1 MNLKQIIQHNIFHR
15 GQPKRTWLDSQ
26 IGVHA
31 TIILLILISFVP
43 VYLMLTLSFKNQ
55 VQYQHERY
63 AITFPLRLGNYGAA
77 WEYLDT
83 YVWNTLL
90 AAVVGFIGML
100 ILSVIGGYVFARL
113 RFPGREPLYYSI
125 IMLMMVP
132 WIVSFVP
139 QYVLYNDLGLTNTLW
154 AVIVLN
160 IASGPVFGI
169 FLLRTFFSGLPEE
182 IFESAR
188 MDGAG
193 HWTLI
198 TQITLPLSLP
208 TIATLAVLNFLST
221 WNSYLWPMVA
231 ISDPKYQQVSVGLF
245 QMARNLSSNLSAA
258 TEMQG
263 GPLFAGYVLA
273 SLPMVILFFFL
284 GKFYVEGLVES
295 GLKV

>member
-1 MNLKQIIQHNIFHR
+1 MNFIQTVRTKIFR
-15 GQPKRTWLDSQ
+15 RRQARRTWQGPQ

-31 TIILLILISFVP
+31 TIIILILISFVP
-43 VYLMLTLSFKNQ
+43 VYLMLVLSTKNPL
-55 VQYQHERY
+55 QYQWERY
-63 AITFPLRLGNYGAA
+63 TISFPLRLGNYGAA
-77 WEYLDT
+77 WEFLDT

-90 AAVVGFIGML
+90 AAVIGFIGMI
-100 ILSVIGGYVFARL
+100 ILSIIGGYVFARL
-113 RFPGREPLYYSI
+113 RFPGREALYYAI

-132 WIVSFVP
+132 WIISFVP
-139 QYVLYNDLGLTNTLW
+139 QYVLYNDLGLTNSLW
-154 AVIVLN
+154 CVIVLN
-160 IASGPVFGI
+160 VASGPVFGI

-182 IFESAR
+182 LFESAR
-188 MDGAG
+188 IDGAG

-231 ISDPKYQQVSVGLF
+231 ISDPKYQQISVGLY
-245 QMARNLSSNLSAA
+245 QMARNLSSNLSAP

-263 GPLFAGYVLA
+263 GPLFAGYVIA

>member
-1 MNLKQIIQHNIFHR
+1 MNIAKTILNRMIR
-15 GQPKRTWLDSQ
+15 RQPRRTWQRPQ

-31 TIILLILISFVP
+31 TIIVLILISFLP
-43 VYLMLTLSFKNQ
+43 VYLMLELSFKNEL
-55 VQYQHERY
+55 QYQHERY
-63 AITFPLRLGNYGAA
+63 AISFPLRLSNYTAA
-77 WEYLDT
+77 WDYLDT
-83 YVWNTLL
+83 YIWNTLA
-90 AAVVGFIGML
+90 AAVVGFVGML

-113 RFPGREPLYYSI
+113 KFPGREPLYYAI
-125 IMLMMVP
+125 IGLMMVP

-139 QYVLYNDLGLTNTLW
+139 QYVLYNDLKLTNSLW

-169 FLLRTFFSGLPEE
+169 FLLRTFFAGLPEE
-182 IFESAR
+182 LYESAR
-188 MDGAG
+188 IDGAG

-198 TQITLPLSLP
+198 TKITLPLSLP

-231 ISDPKYQQVSVGLF
+231 ITDPQYQQISVGLY
-245 QMARNLSSNLSAA
+245 QMARNLSSNLSAS

-263 GPLFAGYVLA
+263 GPLFAGYVIA
-273 SLPMVILFFFL
+273 SLPMVIMFFFL

>member
-1 MNLKQIIQHNIFHR
+1 MSVNTLRNLIGSKKPR
-15 GQPKRTWLDSQ
+15 LTWQKPQL
-26 IGVHA
+26 GVHA
-31 TIILLILISFVP
+31 AVIALILISFLP
-43 VYLMLTLSFKNQ
+43 VYMMLELSFKNEIQ
-55 VQYQHERY
+55 FQHERY
-63 AITFPLRLGNYGAA
+63 SISFPLRISNYGAA

-83 YVWNTLL
+83 YIYNTLI
-90 AAVVGFIGML
+90 AAVVGFAGML
-100 ILSVIGGYVFARL
+100 ILSVLGGYVFARMN
-113 RFPGREPLYYSI
+113 FPGREPLYYAI
-125 IMLMMVP
+125 IGLMMVP

-139 QYVLYNDLGLTNTLW
+139 QYVLYNDLGLTNSLW

-169 FLLRTFFSGLPEE
+169 FLLRTFFAGIPEE
-182 IFESAR
+182 LFESAR
-188 MDGAG
+188 IDGAG

-198 TQITLPLSLP
+198 TKITLPLSLP

-221 WNSYLWPMVA
+221 WNSYLWPLVA
-231 ISDPKYQQVSVGLF
+231 ITDPEYQQISVGLY
-245 QMARNLSSNLSAA
+245 QMARNLSSNLTAP

-263 GPLFAGYVLA
+263 GPLFAGYVIA

>member
-1 MNLKQIIQHNIFHR
+1 MNMLQAIRHGIFRKHPR
-15 GQPKRTWLDSQ
+15 RSWQGPQ

-31 TIILLILISFVP
+31 TVILLILISFIP
-43 VYLMLTLSFKNQ
+43 VYLMLTLSFKNPL
-55 VQYQHERY
+55 QYQHERY
-63 AITFPLRLGNYGAA
+63 LISFPLRLSNYATA
-77 WEYLDT
+77 WDYLHT
-83 YVWNTLL
+83 YVWNTLV
-90 AAVVGFIGML
+90 AAVIGFLGML

-125 IMLMMVP
+125 IGLMMVP

-169 FLLRTFFSGLPEE
+169 FLLRTFFSGIPEE
-182 IFESAR
+182 LYESAR
-188 MDGAG
+188 IDGAG

-221 WNSYLWPMVA
+221 WNSYLWPLVA
-231 ISDPKYQQVSVGLF
+231 ITDPKAQQISVGLY
-245 QMARNLSSNLSAA
+245 QMARNLSSNLTAP
-258 TEMQG
+258 TEIQG
-263 GPLFAGYVLA
+263 GPVFAGYVIA
-273 SLPMVILFFFL
+273 SLPMVIMFFFL